1 MDILLFHLLMIV
13 VMGLVYLTE
22 MQTEV
27 GHWAHILHL
36 MGVFVLV
43 VQVQ

>member
-1 MDILLFHLLMIV
+1 MLFVFFCGDGKLTCFYSQMDILLHRLMIV

-27 GHWAHILHL
+27 G
-36 MGVFVLV
+36 
-43 VQVQ
+43 

>member
-1 MDILLFHLLMIV
+1 MDILLPHLLMIV

-22 MQTEV
+22 TQTEV
-27 GHWAHILHL
+27 GQQAHILHL
-36 MGVFVLV
+36 TGVFVLV

>member
-1 MDILLFHLLMIV
+1 MDILLHRLLMIV

-22 MQTEV
+22 KQTEV
-27 GHWAHILHL
+27 GHQANMLRL
-36 MGVFVLV
+36 TGVFVLV